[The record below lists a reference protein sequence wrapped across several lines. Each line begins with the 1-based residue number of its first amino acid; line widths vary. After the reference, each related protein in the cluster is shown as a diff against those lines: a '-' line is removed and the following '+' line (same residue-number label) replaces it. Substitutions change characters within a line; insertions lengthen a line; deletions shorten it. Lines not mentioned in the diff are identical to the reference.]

1 MMKVFFAFFLIVA
14 SVMAFNAPG
23 AVRPAK
29 MTMLFNLG
37 KKPTQSYK
45 VGEGTAVSLIILFYS
60 DTIFKLKNIFDFR
73 IKEVTYQKD

>member
-1 MMKVFFAFFLIVA
+1 
-14 SVMAFNAPG
+14 MAFNAPG
-23 AVRPAK
+23 AVRLRPAK

-45 VGEGTAVSLIILFYS
+45 VGEGTAVSLISLFYN

-73 IKEVTYQKD
+73 IKEVTYQKN